1 MQFPQDIKAVILDM
15 DGTLL
20 NTEPLHAKAIETILV
35 QNGLNITAHEIE
47 ERFYG
52 MSDTEVF
59 KSFENSL
66 FLELDTFLKEKNKL
80 IKNLISQYS
89 YSDFFKL
96 LIPGV
101 FEFLTEAKKRNIK
114 LALVSASENE
124 VIEAIL
130 SHLKLKDHFVFYV
143 GRQHTQFTKPN
154 PSPYFLALRLLEVKT
169 DEALIFEDSPSGLK
183 SALGTGAKVVQV
195 TTFSP
200 PLKSQ
205 VSLSIDNFSCIT
217 FAN

>member
-1 MQFPQDIKAVILDM
+1 MQFPRDIKAVILDM

-59 KSFENSL
+59 KHFENSL
-66 FLELDTFLKEKNKL
+66 FLELDTFLKEKNTLIKKL
-80 IKNLISQYS
+80 ITEYS
-89 YSDFFKL
+89 YEDFCKLLTPGVSDFL
-96 LIPGV
+96 S
-101 FEFLTEAKKRNIK
+101 EMKKKNIK

-124 VIEAIL
+124 VIEAVL
-130 SHLKLKDHFVFYV
+130 THLNLKDTFEFFV
-143 GRQHTQFTKPN
+143 GRQHTQYTKPN
-154 PSPYFLALRLLEVKT
+154 PSPYFFALRLLQVQT
-169 DEALIFEDSPSGLK
+169 NEALIFEDSPSGLK
-183 SALGTGAKVVQV
+183 AALGTGAKVVQV

-200 PLKSQ
+200 PLKEQ
-205 VSLSIDNFSCIT
+205 VSINIDNFSCIT

>member
-20 NTEPLHAKAIETILV
+20 NTEPLHAKAIESILV

-59 KSFENSL
+59 KHFENSL
-66 FLELDTFLKEKNKL
+66 FLELDTFLKEKNALIKKL
-80 IKNLISQYS
+80 IAEYS
-89 YSDFFKL
+89 NEDFCKLLTPGVSDFL
-96 LIPGV
+96 S
-101 FEFLTEAKKRNIK
+101 EMKKRNIK

-130 SHLKLKDHFVFYV
+130 IHLNLKDTFQFFI
-143 GRQHTQFTKPN
+143 GRQHTQYTKPN
-154 PSPYFLALRLLEVKT
+154 PSPYFLALRLLQVKT
-169 DEALIFEDSPSGLK
+169 NEALIFEDSPSGLK
-183 SALGTGAKVVQV
+183 AALSTGSKVVQV

-200 PLKSQ
+200 PLKKQ
-205 VSLSIDNFSCIT
+205 VSTNIDNFSCIT